1 MNKKFSTLVA
11 VLLAAGAWTTLD
23 AKVVKIAAPQV
34 GDTKYLL
41 GNAITGDGMGFD
53 NALTGPGG
61 SAAWG
66 AMAPAVA
73 GSNGWMLVE
82 GTNGGFFLKT
92 NDNYYVTVDDS
103 KTADGAVTLSS
114 AGDADATKRVEF
126 DLSKQA
132 DGTVKFTVNS
142 SWAGKTSKHQS
153 YGGRTFKNE
162 SATLTLDDSGGSAYT
177 AAVYSDDSY
186 QGLPGLETI
195 GFDETTGVV
204 NVETL
209 TGKTITAPFYITDKE
224 GLNYLSVKEEKG
236 VYTVEKIA
244 VVDFSAA
251 NSLNASWTWNDGK
264 LTSVAAAR
272 AGKNAELKVANETA
286 TPTYSLV
293 ATDGGTTVTAGADG
307 LYKDANKVIASVKVS
322 STVAAAAPSVEVNAG
337 GTTGILVKGVSKL
350 LASVPSDYCL
360 VGVTQE
366 NGTVEYLKAGA
377 TTVAGATTEVQTAL
391 DATNYQ
397 SFLWKVGSSVDG
409 TDYNYTFTSL
419 AKDGDKAIQWQI
431 DGTGTFTSGVA
442 YSSGMV
448 LSHKGDNI
456 KEDAGA
462 GNDKTKA
469 IIGFYEAPVLAK
481 TQAELNGIYNPGFE
495 MTVKVSKDGKE
506 VIEDIDVFG
515 KKMYPIGA
523 SATATSV
530 ELWDNAKGDAAK
542 GAKILVLDKT
552 EKVGNETSPV
562 GGQFKWITKT
572 ELDKNSAN
580 YESDFSFRYS
590 ATSGNPET
598 DMVNQVVVGGSHV
611 LYILPVQGK
620 YYLTTVAIASVDAET
635 ALPYVKL
642 GASNVYDVKKLL
654 GQYLSFAYAD
664 TKANTPDGEQYK
676 LNTLLTAVYD
686 ATADDNAGAVVAD
699 FALGSS
705 TSLPEA
711 QWAVTD
717 ANLSQNTVT
726 LTNRENPDVT
736 IENVMFR
743 AEGNKFVMTVAGTS
757 NISDDLVTMTAL
769 SVDKATNF
777 DGYMQ
782 TTPNVLRN
790 ENFYL
795 GQYHAIEGNNNAY
808 FVENH
813 TEAGSHQIG
822 MTAEKENAQKWN
834 LHFAMKQD
842 DDQKYTL
849 VDTVKVPL
857 TFATLIDGKIATDA
871 KNKDVVKDT
880 LFILPY
886 AFQNASNREFV
897 SYKKGKGFEYYF
909 CNKDQTKDESAYNA
923 DVVKFALKMKPD
935 NTYNFVE
942 ISRSNE
948 LSDNKVLAGNSANKG
963 ILSRTGTYVYD
974 QNENSLM
981 VVEKADAPEYHKIAM
996 AWGDT
1001 IKLFR
1006 EENESQVVYEKLDAK
1021 SVVEKD
1027 TLSFL
1032 NIDNINQFKVNPAI
1046 FADTAYINRVDANG
1060 ELNTCY
1066 QYLLAV
1072 NVNPDKSYYCP
1083 YNEEHNT
1090 DEWREAHGGP
1100 CADAKE
1106 HRAVYGRYLINLID
1120 TANVYGATHLHNNP
1134 YINNIETAEDMAK
1147 LSFVEGYHIGDT
1159 LIVTR
1164 KGGEAVKLRMDT
1176 PDFNV
1181 AKFAFRYVDS
1191 AAKTFKIQTQWK
1203 PYSPEADAD
1212 VIDAQATNNGY
1223 LKWVNGTLAV
1233 TGRFDNGDVFG
1244 IEENYEGNPVANED
1258 ITTSSISVIA
1268 QEGKVIIN
1276 GAAGKKVTI
1285 SNVLGQTIAN
1295 TVLSSDNATIAAPAG
1310 VVVVAVEG
1318 EAAVKAIV
1326 K

>member
-11 VLLAAGAWTTLD
+11 ALLVAGAWTTLD

-41 GNAITGDGMGFD
+41 GDVVATGGMGFD

-66 AMAPAVA
+66 AMATATA
-73 GSNGWMLVE
+73 SSNGWVLEAGV
-82 GTNGGFFLKT
+82 NGVFLKT
-92 NDNYYVTVDDS
+92 NDGYYVTVNDGS
-103 KTADGAVTLSS
+103 AATGAVTLSNAS
-114 AGDADATKRVEF
+114 DAAATKRVEF
-126 DLSKQA
+126 DLSEQA
-132 DGTVKFTVNS
+132 GGTVKFTVNS
-142 SWAGKTSKHQS
+142 NWAAGTSNHGG
-153 YGGRTFKNE
+153 YGAYELKNA
-162 SATLTLDDSGGSAYT
+162 SATLTIESSGSAYT

-204 NVETL
+204 NLLTL
-209 TGKTITAPFYITDKE
+209 ADKTVAAPFYITDKD
-224 GLNYLSVKEEKG
+224 GKYLSVKYDGDSKT
-236 VYTVEKIA
+236 YKIA
-244 VVDFSAA
+244 TGDDAIGTSAPTA
-251 NSLNASWTWNDGK
+251 AQSLSASWTWENGQ
-264 LTSVAAAR
+264 LVSVAAAR
-272 AGKNAELKVANETA
+272 ANKAATLHVETPATPVYTIGTA
-286 TPTYSLV
+286 TTL
-293 ATDGGTTVTAGADG
+293 TTGVDG
-307 LYKDANKVIASVKVS
+307 LYIGLDKVIGSVKVS
-322 STVAAAAPSVEVNAG
+322 STPMDTKSNVSVNGNGIIVAGSQ
-337 GTTGILVKGVSKL
+337 KL
-350 LASVPSDYCL
+350 LASVPSGYCL
-360 VGVTQE
+360 VGVRQA
-366 NGTVEYLKAGA
+366 NGTVEYLKAGSSTGVA
-377 TTVAGATTEVQTAL
+377 TTVAQNDLTA
-391 DATNYQ
+391 ANYK

-409 TDYNYTFTSL
+409 KDYNYTFTSL
-419 AKDGDKAIQWQI
+419 ATAADDKAIQWQI
-431 DGTGTFTSGVA
+431 GGTGTFTSNVA
-442 YSSGMV
+442 YSSGIV
-448 LSHKGDNI
+448 LSHKGTNI
-456 KEDAGA
+456 DEDAAATA
-462 GNDKTKA
+462 GTKA
-469 IIGFYEAPVLAK
+469 VFGFYEAPVLAK
-481 TQAELNGIYNPGFE
+481 TQAELDAIYNPGFE
-495 MTVKVSKDGKE
+495 MTVKISKDGKE

-515 KKMYPIGA
+515 KKMYPIA
-523 SATATSV
+523 TPATATSV
-530 ELWDNAKGDAAK
+530 KLWDNADNTAK
-542 GAKILVLDKT
+542 GAKVLVLDKT
-552 EKVGNETSPV
+552 QTVGLETGSPV
-562 GGQFKWITKT
+562 VGQFKWITAK
-572 ELDKNSAN
+572 ELNGTNSAN

-590 ATSGNPET
+590 AASGNPET
-598 DMVNQVVVGGSHV
+598 DMISEVVVGGNLGS
-611 LYILPVQGK
+611 LYILKVADK
-620 YYLTTVAIASVDAET
+620 YYLTVNKSVDSET
-635 ALPYVKL
+635 AMPYVKL

-664 TKANTPDGEQYK
+664 TKANAETNSEEYK
-676 LNTLLTAVYD
+676 LNGLLTAVYD
-686 ATADDNAGAVVAD
+686 ATTKKVVAD
-699 FALGSS
+699 FALGSA

-711 QWAVTD
+711 QWAVTA
-717 ANLSQNTVT
+717 ANLDQNTVT
-726 LTNRENPDVT
+726 LTNRENTDVT
-736 IENVMFR
+736 LTGVMFR
-743 AEGNKFVMTVAGTS
+743 AEGNKFVMTTSGTTNVS
-757 NISDDLVTMTAL
+757 SDLVTMTAL

-857 TFATLIDGKIATDA
+857 TFATLKDGKIITAGDDA
-871 KNKDVVKDT
+871 VKDT

-897 SYKKGKGFEYYF
+897 SYKTGKGFEFYY
-909 CNKDQTKDESAYNA
+909 CNKDKKEDQDVNNSA
-923 DVVKFALKMKPD
+923 VVKFALKMKPD

-942 ISRSNE
+942 ISSNA
-948 LSDNKVLAGNSANKG
+948 LSANKVLAGNSANKG

-1006 EENESQVVYEKLDAK
+1006 EENDSQVVYEKRDAK

-1072 NVNPDKSYYCP
+1072 NVDPEKSYYCP
-1083 YNEEHNT
+1083 YNPEHNT
-1090 DEWREAHGGP
+1090 DEWRDEHNGP

-1106 HRAVYGRYLINLID
+1106 NRAVAGRFLINLID

-1147 LSFVEGYHIGDT
+1147 LSFVEGIHIGDT

-1164 KGGEAVKLRMDT
+1164 KGGEVVKLRMDT

-1191 AAKTFKIQTQWK
+1191 AEKTFKIQTQWK
-1203 PYSPEADAD
+1203 PYAPGTDAD
-1212 VIDAQATNNGY
+1212 EIDEDATNNGY

-1233 TGRFDNGDVFG
+1233 TGSFDNGDVFG

-1268 QEGKVIIN
+1268 SEGKVIIN

-1295 TVLSSDNATIAAPAG
+1295 TVLSSDNVTIAAPAG

>member
-23 AKVVKIAAPQV
+23 AKVVAVA
-34 GDTKYLL
+34 
-41 GNAITGDGMGFD
+41 NAKAQI
-53 NALTGPGG
+53 GG
-61 SAAWG
+61 SYLIGTAVDAEGGKMTNLLKSTASSEDGEQSVTSAENAWTFEAAG
-66 AMAPAVA
+66 E
-73 GSNGWMLVE
+73 VE
-82 GTNGGFFLKT
+82 GVPTFYLKSAAGTYLNAANSARTCSLGGKGGASIKFVL
-92 NDNYYVTVDDS
+92 
-103 KTADGAVTLSS
+103 DGTEIHVAETPGES
-114 AGDADATKRVEF
+114 AGDIVATDELKLNENAAATIVVTGSDNNVAFAIYALDADDVTGSGSLSGF
-126 DLSKQA
+126 DLDVDA
-132 DGTVKFTVNS
+132 DGKVILEAFDASKTYVAPVYFQTEDGYLTVNS
-142 SWAGKTSKHQS
+142 DYAVKFLENKPTAAQS
-153 YGGRTFKNE
+153 Y
-162 SATLTLDDSGGSAYT
+162 
-177 AAVYSDDSY
+177 
-186 QGLPGLETI
+186 
-195 GFDETTGVV
+195 
-204 NVETL
+204 
-209 TGKTITAPFYITDKE
+209 
-224 GLNYLSVKEEKG
+224 
-236 VYTVEKIA
+236 
-244 VVDFSAA
+244 
-251 NSLNASWTWNDGK
+251 NASWTLEEGK
-264 LTSVAAAR
+264 LVSVAAKAAKKDAKLTVVNTR
-272 AGKNAELKVANETA
+272 AAGSV
-286 TPTYSLV
+286 TYSLTAAGSAFTFGNGALTSADAANLTGTALYASASVNAEAAPASSIDV
-293 ATDGGTTVTAGADG
+293 AGGAGNIVAGAS
-307 LYKDANKVIASVKVS
+307 AI
-322 STVAAAAPSVEVNAG
+322 
-337 GTTGILVKGVSKL
+337 SK
-350 LASVPSDYCL
+350 SVPSGYCVVAL
-360 VGVTQE
+360 K
-366 NGTVEYLKAGA
+366 NGLTTNYLKAGA
-377 TTVAGATTEVQTAL
+377 SYSIANSITA
-391 DATNYQ
+391 ANT
-397 SFLWKVGSSVDG
+397 
-409 TDYNYTFTSL
+409 TDYEKYLWSVSKKEVNNTLYYTFTSL
-419 AKDGDKAIQWQI
+419 AKNGDDPIVWTVGGETAFVANEAYSGRGITLATTANPIQV
-431 DGTGTFTSGVA
+431 DGTEGTSTTAVIGL
-442 YSSGMV
+442 Y
-448 LSHKGDNI
+448 
-456 KEDAGA
+456 DA
-462 GNDKTKA
+462 
-469 IIGFYEAPVLAK
+469 FELAK
-481 TQAELNGIYNPGFE
+481 TQEQLDAIYNPGFE
-495 MTVKVSKDGKE
+495 MTVKITKDGKE

-530 ELWDNAKGDAAK
+530 ELWDNADKDAK
-542 GAKILVLDKT
+542 GAKVLVLDVT
-552 EKVGNETSPV
+552 EKVGLEEGSPV
-562 GGQFKWITKT
+562 VGQFKWITKS
-572 ELDKNSAN
+572 ELGGKNSDN

-598 DMVNQVVVGGSHV
+598 DAIKEVVVGNLGS
-611 LYILPVQGK
+611 LYILKVADK
-620 YYLTTVAIASVDAET
+620 YYLTVNKSVDAKT
-635 ALPYVKL
+635 AMPYVKL

-664 TKANTPDGEQYK
+664 TKANTPDAEQYK

-686 ATADDNAGAVVAD
+686 ANTKKVVAD
-699 FALGSS
+699 FALGSG

-711 QWAVTD
+711 QWAVTAAD
-717 ANLSQNTVT
+717 LDQNTVT
-726 LTNRENPDVT
+726 LTNRENTAVT
-736 IENVMFR
+736 IKGVMFR
-743 AEGNKFVMTVAGTS
+743 AEGNKFVMTTSGTTNVS
-757 NISDDLVTMTAL
+757 SDLVTMTAL
-769 SVDKATNF
+769 SVDKAINF

-790 ENFYL
+790 EDFYL

-857 TFATLIDGKIATDA
+857 TFATLKDGKIITAGDDA
-871 KNKDVVKDT
+871 VKDT

-897 SYKKGKGFEYYF
+897 SYKTGKGFEFYF
-909 CNKDQTKDESAYNA
+909 CNKDEKEDQ
-923 DVVKFALKMKPD
+923 DVNDAAVIKFALKMKPD

-942 ISRSNE
+942 ISNDA
-948 LSDNKVLAGNSANKG
+948 LSANKVLAGNSANKG

-1001 IKLFR
+1001 IQLFR
-1006 EENESQVVYEKLDAK
+1006 EENESQVVYEKRDAK

-1072 NVNPDKSYYCP
+1072 NVDPEKSYYCP
-1083 YNEEHNT
+1083 YNPEHNT
-1090 DEWREAHGGP
+1090 DEWRKEHNGP

-1106 HRAVYGRYLINLID
+1106 HRAVAGRYLINLID

-1147 LSFVEGYHIGDT
+1147 LSFVEGIHIGDT

-1164 KGGEAVKLRMDT
+1164 KGGEVVKLRMDT

-1191 AAKTFKIQTQWK
+1191 AAKTFKIQTQHK
-1203 PYSPEADAD
+1203 PYAPGTDAD
-1212 VIDAQATNNGY
+1212 EIDDQATNNGY

-1233 TGRFDNGDVFG
+1233 TGSFENGDVFG

-1268 QEGKVIIN
+1268 SEGKVIIN

-1295 TVLSSDNATIAAPAG
+1295 TVLSSDNATISAPAG
-1310 VVVVAVEG
+1310 VVVVAIEG

>member
-11 VLLAAGAWTTLD
+11 VLLAAGAWMTLD
-23 AKVVKIAAPQV
+23 AKVVEVATPIAGQSYLIGAGINASESV
-34 GDTKYLL
+34 EYTLLL
-41 GNAITGDGMGFD
+41 GANGQSAPANTGGVTVSTPVWTLVEVTPNKYKLQQGTSDLYAV
-53 NALTGPGG
+53 NGG
-61 SAAWG
+61 S
-66 AMAPAVA
+66 PASGGVDLTVSA
-73 GSNGWMLVE
+73 SPISNSVIAQFTIEDDGK
-82 GTNGGFFLKT
+82 LKLDNVSDYSNN
-92 NDNYYVTVDDS
+92 NDIS
-103 KTADGAVTLSS
+103 
-114 AGDADATKRVEF
+114 
-126 DLSKQA
+126 
-132 DGTVKFTVNS
+132 
-142 SWAGKTSKHQS
+142 GKTLYLKLNSGAAAS
-153 YGGRTFKNE
+153 LAEVSGSPSIINFGVYGE
-162 SATLTLDDSGGSAYT
+162 DAYL
-177 AAVYSDDSY
+177 
-186 QGLPGLETI
+186 GLPGLSDLA
-195 GFDETTGVV
+195 FDASGVV
-204 NVETL
+204 NTQTL
-209 TGKTITAPFYITDKE
+209 PAKAVTAPFYITDKD
-224 GLNYLSVKEEKG
+224 GNYLSVKAEGDGYK
-236 VYTVEKIA
+236 VEALGA
-244 VVDFSAA
+244 VVPTAA
-251 NSLNASWTWNDGK
+251 QSLNASWTWNNGV

-272 AGKNAELKVANETA
+272 AGKIATLNATSSATPVYTLGTA
-286 TPTYSLV
+286 TP
-293 ATDGGTTVTAGADG
+293 VTAGDDG
-307 LYKDANKVIASVKVS
+307 LYISTNKVISSVKVSLTVAAPAASVKVNDANNS
-322 STVAAAAPSVEVNAG
+322 
-337 GTTGILVKGVSKL
+337 GILVKGVSKL

-506 VIEDIDVFG
+506 AIEDIDVFG
-515 KKMYPIGA
+515 KKMYPIGT

-664 TKANTPDGEQYK
+664 TKANTQESELYK
-676 LNTLLTAVYD
+676 LNALLTVVYD
-686 ATADDNAGAVVAD
+686 ADANGKKGGVVAD

-717 ANLSQNTVT
+717 ADLSQNTVT

-834 LHFAMKQD
+834 LHFAMKD
-842 DDQKYTL
+842 DEEGNTTL

-897 SYKKGKGFEYYF
+897 SYKTGKGFEFYF
-909 CNKDQTKDESAYNA
+909 CNKDEKEDQNDDA
-923 DVVKFALKMKPD
+923 VVKFALKMKPD

-942 ISRSNE
+942 ISGNE
-948 LSDNKVLAGNSANKG
+948 GSRALSANKVLAGNSANKG

-1083 YNEEHNT
+1083 YNPEHNT
-1090 DEWREAHGGP
+1090 DEWRKEHNGP

-1134 YINNIETAEDMAK
+1134 YINNVEADENLAK

-1191 AAKTFKIQTQWK
+1191 AEKTFKIQTQYK
-1203 PYSPEADAD
+1203 PYLPGTDAD
-1212 VIDAQATNNGY
+1212 EIDAQATNNGY

-1233 TGRFDNGDVFG
+1233 TDRFDNGDVFG

-1295 TVLSSDNATIAAPAG
+1295 TVLSSDNATISAPAG

>member
-23 AKVVKIAAPQV
+23 AKVVKVTTPIAGQSYLIGAGINASESAEYTLLLGSNGQSAAANTGDVTAATPVWKLVEAAP
-34 GDTKYLL
+34 GKYKLQQGTSDL
-41 GNAITGDGMGFD
+41 YAVNGTVSAAGGVNLTVSASPIANSVVAQFTIETDGKLKLDNVSDYTNNTDITGKTLYLKLNNGAAASLVEVGGAPSVIDFGLYASDNEDALTGFD
-53 NALTGPGG
+53 LNVDDQGKVILEGGLDNSKVYAAPVYFQTEDGYLTVSGDKVEFLQAKPTAAQSYNASWILDHGKLVSVAAKAAKKNAQLKVLNTRSAGDVTYSLAATGSDFAVTNGALTSIDANALTGTALYA
-61 SAAWG
+61 SAGVNAT
-66 AMAPAVA
+66 AAPASTINVVGGGNIVA
-73 GSNGWMLVE
+73 GP
-82 GTNGGFFLKT
+82 
-92 NDNYYVTVDDS
+92 
-103 KTADGAVTLSS
+103 S
-114 AGDADATKRVEF
+114 A
-126 DLSKQA
+126 LSKSVPSGYCVVA
-132 DGTVKFTVNS
+132 L
-142 SWAGKTSKHQS
+142 
-153 YGGRTFKNE
+153 KN
-162 SATLTLDDSGGSAYT
+162 
-177 AAVYSDDSY
+177 
-186 QGLPGLETI
+186 
-195 GFDETTGVV
+195 
-204 NVETL
+204 
-209 TGKTITAPFYITDKE
+209 
-224 GLNYLSVKEEKG
+224 
-236 VYTVEKIA
+236 
-244 VVDFSAA
+244 
-251 NSLNASWTWNDGK
+251 
-264 LTSVAAAR
+264 
-272 AGKNAELKVANETA
+272 
-286 TPTYSLV
+286 
-293 ATDGGTTVTAGADG
+293 GGTT
-307 LYKDANKVIASVKVS
+307 N
-322 STVAAAAPSVEVNAG
+322 
-337 GTTGILVKGVSKL
+337 
-350 LASVPSDYCL
+350 
-360 VGVTQE
+360 
-366 NGTVEYLKAGA
+366 YLKAGA
-377 TTVAGATTEVQTAL
+377 NNNVANSITA
-391 DATNYQ
+391 ANT
-397 SFLWKVGSSVDG
+397 
-409 TDYNYTFTSL
+409 TDYEKYLWSVSKKEVNNILYYTFTSL
-419 AKDGDKAIQWQI
+419 AKNGNDPIVWTVDNKTSFIANEAYSGSGITLATSANSIQA
-431 DGTGTFTSGVA
+431 DGTEGAAATAAVIGL
-442 YSSGMV
+442 Y
-448 LSHKGDNI
+448 
-456 KEDAGA
+456 DA
-462 GNDKTKA
+462 
-469 IIGFYEAPVLAK
+469 FELAK
-481 TQAELNGIYNPGFE
+481 TQAQLNSIYNPGFE
-495 MTVKVSKDGKE
+495 LTVKYEKDEDKT
-506 VIEDIDVFG
+506 IEDISVFQQ
-515 KKMYPIGA
+515 KMYPKGAADAIGL
-523 SATATSV
+523 
-530 ELWDNAKGDAAK
+530 ELWDNKDLDQGT
-542 GAKILVLDKT
+542 GAKKLVLDT
-552 EKVGNETSPV
+552 EATV
-562 GGQFKWITKT
+562 GGKVSGAFKWLTAKEIAKGQPDQYVGTFQFQYAQSNEAVITK
-572 ELDKNSAN
+572 L
-580 YESDFSFRYS
+580 
-590 ATSGNPET
+590 
-598 DMVNQVVVGGSHV
+598 VVVGEGNVS
-611 LYILPVQGK
+611 ILFNDSK
-620 YYLTTVAIASVDAET
+620 YYLTTSTDVNAK
-635 ALPYVKL
+635 LPYIKL

-664 TKANTPDGEQYK
+664 TKANAETNNEEYK

-686 ATADDNAGAVVAD
+686 ATAKKVVAD
-699 FALGSS
+699 FALGSA

-711 QWAVTD
+711 QWAVTN
-717 ANLSQNTVT
+717 ANLDQNTVT
-726 LTNRENPDVT
+726 LTNRENTSVT

-743 AEGNKFVMTVAGTS
+743 AEGNKFVMSVAGAS

-834 LHFAMKQD
+834 LHFAMKKD

-857 TFATLIDGKIATDA
+857 TFATLKDGKIITAGDDA
-871 KNKDVVKDT
+871 VKDT

-897 SYKKGKGFEYYF
+897 SYKTGKGFEFYF
-909 CNKDQTKDESAYNA
+909 CNKDKKEDKDVNDDA
-923 DVVKFALKMKPD
+923 VIKFALKMKPD
-935 NTYNFVE
+935 GTYNFVE
-942 ISRSNE
+942 ISSNA
-948 LSDNKVLAGNSANKG
+948 LSANKVLAGNSANKG

-1006 EENESQVVYEKLDAK
+1006 EENDSQVVYEKRDAK

-1072 NVNPDKSYYCP
+1072 NVDPEKSYYCP
-1083 YNEEHNT
+1083 YNPEHNT
-1090 DEWREAHGGP
+1090 DEWRDEHNGP

-1106 HRAVYGRYLINLID
+1106 NRAVAGRFLINLID

-1147 LSFVEGYHIGDT
+1147 LSFVEGIHIGDT

-1164 KGGEAVKLRMDT
+1164 KGGEVVKLRMDT

-1191 AAKTFKIQTQWK
+1191 AEKTFKIQTQWK
-1203 PYSPEADAD
+1203 PYAPGTDAD
-1212 VIDAQATNNGY
+1212 EIDEDATNNGY

-1233 TGRFDNGDVFG
+1233 TGSFDNGDVFG

-1268 QEGKVIIN
+1268 SEGKVIIN

-1295 TVLSSDNATIAAPAG
+1295 TVLSSDNVTIAAPAG

>member
-11 VLLAAGAWTTLD
+11 VLLAAGAWTALD
-23 AKVVKIAAPQV
+23 AKVVEVTSPAAGSSYLVGTGINADGSTEYTLLLAADGTAAKAATDAVTAESPVWTLVDAGEGKYKLQAADGKIFYAVNGQSSASGGKDLTLSAESIEYSLPV
-34 GDTKYLL
+34 LFTIETDGKLKLSNVDAF
-41 GNAITGDGMGFD
+41 GNNTDITGDLFLKIEASKCSLDATGVVVDFGVYASNNENALPGFD
-53 NALTGPGG
+53 LNV
-61 SAAWG
+61 SD
-66 AMAPAVA
+66 
-73 GSNGWMLVE
+73 NGEVVLDA
-82 GTNGGFFLKT
+82 F
-92 NDNYYVTVDDS
+92 DAS
-103 KTADGAVTLSS
+103 KTYNAPVYFQTEDGYL
-114 AGDADATKRVEF
+114 
-126 DLSKQA
+126 
-132 DGTVKFTVNS
+132 TVNS
-142 SWAGKTSKHQS
+142 DYAVKFLQEKPTAAQS
-153 YGGRTFKNE
+153 YNASWVWSNGKLVSVAANAAKKDAQLIVANKDLRASGTVDYKLGAVGSTFAVTGG
-162 SATLTLDDSGGSAYT
+162 ALTS
-177 AAVYSDDSY
+177 
-186 QGLPGLETI
+186 
-195 GFDETTGVV
+195 
-204 NVETL
+204 
-209 TGKTITAPFYITDKE
+209 
-224 GLNYLSVKEEKG
+224 
-236 VYTVEKIA
+236 
-244 VVDFSAA
+244 SAA
-251 NSLNASWTWNDGK
+251 NNLASTALYASATVNTTAIPA
-264 LTSVAAAR
+264 LTINVVGGGNIVA
-272 AGKNAELKVANETA
+272 G
-286 TPTYSLV
+286 
-293 ATDGGTTVTAGADG
+293 
-307 LYKDANKVIASVKVS
+307 
-322 STVAAAAPSVEVNAG
+322 PSA
-337 GTTGILVKGVSKL
+337 ISK
-350 LASVPSDYCL
+350 SVPSGYCVVAL
-360 VGVTQE
+360 K
-366 NGTVEYLKAGA
+366 NGNTTNYLKAGA
-377 TTVAGATTEVQTAL
+377 NNSIANSITA
-391 DATNYQ
+391 ANT
-397 SFLWKVGSSVDG
+397 
-409 TDYNYTFTSL
+409 TDYEKYLWSVSKKEVNNILYYTFTSL
-419 AKDGDKAIQWQI
+419 AKSGDDPIVWTVGGETSFIANEAYSERGITLATSANPIQV
-431 DGTGTFTSGVA
+431 DGT
-442 YSSGMV
+442 
-448 LSHKGDNI
+448 
-456 KEDAGA
+456 AGA
-462 GNDKTKA
+462 TTTA
-469 IIGFYEAPVLAK
+469 VIGLYDAFELAK
-481 TQAELNGIYNPGFE
+481 TQEQLDGIYNPGFE
-495 MTVKVSKDGKE
+495 MTVKITKDGKE

-515 KKMYPIGA
+515 KKMYPIVTPA
-523 SATATSV
+523 NSKATSV
-530 ELWDNAKGDAAK
+530 KLWDNADKDAK
-542 GAKILVLDKT
+542 GAKVLVLDKT
-552 EKVGNETSPV
+552 QTIGLETGSPV
-562 GGQFKWITKT
+562 VGQFKWITAK
-572 ELDKNSAN
+572 ELNGTNSAN
-580 YESDFSFRYS
+580 YVSDFSFRYS
-590 ATSGNPET
+590 AASGNPET
-598 DMVNQVVVGGSHV
+598 DMISEVVVGNLGS
-611 LYILPVQGK
+611 LYILKVADK
-620 YYLTTVAIASVDAET
+620 YYLTVNKSVNRETV
-635 ALPYVKL
+635 LPYVKL

-664 TKANTPDGEQYK
+664 TKANAETNNEEYK

-686 ATADDNAGAVVAD
+686 ATAKKVVAD
-699 FALGSS
+699 FALGSA

-711 QWAVTD
+711 QWAVTN
-717 ANLSQNTVT
+717 ANLDQNTVT
-726 LTNRENPDVT
+726 LTNRENTSVT

-743 AEGNKFVMTVAGTS
+743 AEGNKFVMSVAGAS

-857 TFATLIDGKIATDA
+857 TFATLKDGKIITAGDDA
-871 KNKDVVKDT
+871 VKDT

-897 SYKKGKGFEYYF
+897 SYKTGKGFEFYF
-909 CNKDQTKDESAYNA
+909 CNKDKKEDKDVNDAA
-923 DVVKFALKMKPD
+923 VIKFALKMKPD
-935 NTYNFVE
+935 GTYNFVE
-942 ISRSNE
+942 ISSNA
-948 LSDNKVLAGNSANKG
+948 LSANKVLAGNSANKG

-1006 EENESQVVYEKLDAK
+1006 EENDSQVVYEKRDAK

-1072 NVNPDKSYYCP
+1072 NVDPEKSYYCP
-1083 YNEEHNT
+1083 YNPEHNT
-1090 DEWREAHGGP
+1090 DEWRDEHNGP

-1106 HRAVYGRYLINLID
+1106 NRAVAGRFLINLID

-1147 LSFVEGYHIGDT
+1147 LSFVEGIHIGDT

-1164 KGGEAVKLRMDT
+1164 KGGEVVKLRMDT

-1191 AAKTFKIQTQWK
+1191 AEKTFKIQTQWK
-1203 PYSPEADAD
+1203 PYAPGTDAD
-1212 VIDAQATNNGY
+1212 EIDEDATNNGY

-1233 TGRFDNGDVFG
+1233 TGSFDNGDVFG

-1268 QEGKVIIN
+1268 SEGKVVIN

>member
-23 AKVVKIAAPQV
+23 ARVVKITTP
-34 GDTKYLL
+34 
-41 GNAITGDGMGFD
+41 AI
-53 NALTGPGG
+53 GG
-61 SAAWG
+61 S
-66 AMAPAVA
+66 
-73 GSNGWMLVE
+73 
-82 GTNGGFFLKT
+82 
-92 NDNYYVTVDDS
+92 
-103 KTADGAVTLSS
+103 
-114 AGDADATKRVEF
+114 
-126 DLSKQA
+126 
-132 DGTVKFTVNS
+132 
-142 SWAGKTSKHQS
+142 
-153 YGGRTFKNE
+153 
-162 SATLTLDDSGGSAYT
+162 
-177 AAVYSDDSY
+177 
-186 QGLPGLETI
+186 
-195 GFDETTGVV
+195 
-204 NVETL
+204 
-209 TGKTITAPFYITDKE
+209 
-224 GLNYLSVKEEKG
+224 YL
-236 VYTVEKIA
+236 I
-244 VVDFSAA
+244 
-251 NSLNASWTWNDGK
+251 
-264 LTSVAAAR
+264 
-272 AGKNAELKVANETA
+272 
-286 TPTYSLV
+286 
-293 ATDGGTTVTAGADG
+293 GTTVTAGDGNNGTVAGLLTASNLFAPTSVAAVTEATNEWTLEAVQGSQTQFYLKNGADYICTTG
-307 LYKDANKVIASVKVS
+307 SADANTAKEAANTNAIKFEWDAASGKLKVAVAPGNNSTIQAGWFLLLNNAAVASADATGSTIQLGVYADDAEGALDGFDLNVEVDGKVRLETLDASKTYAAPVYFQTEDGYLTVSGDKVEFLQTKPTAAQSYNASWVWSEGKLVSVAAKAAKKAAQLVVANKQLRASGTVDYKLDATGSDFTFANGALTSSASTNFVGTALYASASVNA
-322 STVAAAAPSVEVNAG
+322 VAAPASSINVAGGGNIVAGPSALSKSVPSGYCVVALKNG
-337 GTTGILVKGVSKL
+337 GTT
-350 LASVPSDYCL
+350 
-360 VGVTQE
+360 
-366 NGTVEYLKAGA
+366 NYLKAGA
-377 TTVAGATTEVQTAL
+377 NNSIANSITA
-391 DATNYQ
+391 ANT
-397 SFLWKVGSSVDG
+397 
-409 TDYNYTFTSL
+409 TDYEKYLWSVSKKEVNNILYYTFTSL
-419 AKDGDKAIQWQI
+419 AKEGDDPIVWTVGGETSFIANEAYSERGITLATSANPIQV
-431 DGTGTFTSGVA
+431 DGT
-442 YSSGMV
+442 
-448 LSHKGDNI
+448 
-456 KEDAGA
+456 AGA
-462 GNDKTKA
+462 TTTA
-469 IIGFYEAPVLAK
+469 VIGLYDAFELAK
-481 TQAELNGIYNPGFE
+481 TQEQLDGIYNPGFE
-495 MTVKVSKDGKE
+495 MTVKITKDGKE

-515 KKMYPIGA
+515 KKMYPIVTPA
-523 SATATSV
+523 NSKATSV
-530 ELWDNAKGDAAK
+530 KLWDNADKDAK
-542 GAKILVLDKT
+542 GAKVLVLDKT
-552 EKVGNETSPV
+552 QTVGLETGSPV
-562 GGQFKWITKT
+562 VGQFKWITAK
-572 ELDKNSAN
+572 ELNGTNSAN
-580 YESDFSFRYS
+580 YVSDFSFRYS
-590 ATSGNPET
+590 AASGNPET
-598 DMVNQVVVGGSHV
+598 DMISEVVVGNLGS
-611 LYILPVQGK
+611 LYILKVADK
-620 YYLTTVAIASVDAET
+620 YYLTVNKSVDSET
-635 ALPYVKL
+635 VLPYVKL

-686 ATADDNAGAVVAD
+686 ATANGGNGQVVAD
-699 FALGSS
+699 FALGSA

-711 QWAVTD
+711 QWAVTA
-717 ANLSQNTVT
+717 ANLDQNTVT
-726 LTNRENPDVT
+726 LTNRENTNVT
-736 IENVMFR
+736 LTGVQFR
-743 AEGNKFVMTVAGTS
+743 AEGNKFVMTTS
-757 NISDDLVTMTAL
+757 GSTNVSDDLVTMTAL

-857 TFATLIDGKIATDA
+857 TFATLKDGKIITSGDDA
-871 KNKDVVKDT
+871 VKDT

-897 SYKKGKGFEYYF
+897 SYKTGKGFEFYF
-909 CNKDQTKDESAYNA
+909 CNKDKKDDQ
-923 DVVKFALKMKPD
+923 DVNDAAVIKFALKMKPD
-935 NTYNFVE
+935 GTYNFVE
-942 ISRSNE
+942 ISSNA
-948 LSDNKVLAGNSANKG
+948 LSANKVLAGNSANKG

-1006 EENESQVVYEKLDAK
+1006 EENDSQVVYEKRDAK

-1072 NVNPDKSYYCP
+1072 NVDPEKSYYCP
-1083 YNEEHNT
+1083 YNPEHNT
-1090 DEWREAHGGP
+1090 DEWRDEHNGP

-1106 HRAVYGRYLINLID
+1106 NRAVAGRFLINLID

-1147 LSFVEGYHIGDT
+1147 LSFVEGIHIGDT

-1164 KGGEAVKLRMDT
+1164 KGGEVVKLRMDT

-1191 AAKTFKIQTQWK
+1191 AEKTFKIQTQHK
-1203 PYSPEADAD
+1203 PYAPGTDAD
-1212 VIDAQATNNGY
+1212 EIDDQATNNGY

-1233 TGRFDNGDVFG
+1233 TGSFDNGDVFG